1 MVSEPGPVYL
11 DSNRYV
17 SIISFIREVERSNLR
32 DFSDFNLIH
41 DSALRLFVL
50 SGRLTQR
57 MTRPQR
63 ALFTFTA
70 RPELAWQTPLSLS
83 LSNTNTHW
91 HLSVIVVYCN
101 RKQRT
106 KDLFDIYL
114 EWCAYLV
121 TNPGINYTKC
131 FNPDLV
137 AWFEYAPNKLALSNK
152 HLWD

>member
-70 RPELAWQTPLSLS
+70 RPELA
-83 LSNTNTHW
+83 
-91 HLSVIVVYCN
+91 
-101 RKQRT
+101 
-106 KDLFDIYL
+106 
-114 EWCAYLV
+114 
-121 TNPGINYTKC
+121 
-131 FNPDLV
+131 
-137 AWFEYAPNKLALSNK
+137 
-152 HLWD
+152 